1 MQSFFLSPQ
10 LWQGSGTFVLCPF
23 VHVLTA
29 FLCWPNP
36 SFWNSLA
43 MALSAACTCE
53 RGAPRRPGR
62 WPERASQREQSPPGS
77 RPTAQLPT
85 ETLKPPGFSQT
96 QQSRAGPRR
105 CRARARGTFGS
116 AGWQV
121 TSHLLCTCGLGELE
135 VRGVCVKE
143 GDGGPCHSIASPGL
157 ACRAAGRRR
166 ACRVG
171 RACDPLRAECPHST

>member
-1 MQSFFLSPQ
+1 M
-10 LWQGSGTFVLCPF
+10 V
-23 VHVLTA
+23 
-29 FLCWPNP
+29 
-36 SFWNSLA
+36 
-43 MALSAACTCE
+43 LSAACTCE

-96 QQSRAGPRR
+96 QQSHAGPRL

-121 TSHLLCTCGLGELE
+121 TSHLLCTCGLVELE

-143 GDGGPCHSIASPGL
+143 GEGDLATALPAQDWPAVLQGAAGHAAWEELATLCELSVRIRPEGGERVPGGREDGGGHSS
-157 ACRAAGRRR
+157 
-166 ACRVG
+166 
-171 RACDPLRAECPHST
+171 